1 MLNTIMEIGIEDL
14 TIWLWL
20 AVFVIT
26 IAVEAMTQDLVSIW
40 FTVGSFASLR
50 ISYFAPWW
58 VELIVFVVI
67 STACLVLTRPLV
79 KKLMRSQIRKT
90 NSDEFIG
97 QRVKLISK
105 VTKFEMGTVKINS
118 VVYNVVLPDDI
129 EEEIEA
135 DSIVEIVSIKGNKFI
150 VRKVEE

>member
-1 MLNTIMEIGIEDL
+1 MLNTIMEVGIEDL

-40 FTVGSFASLR
+40 FTVGSFASLC

-105 VTKFEMGTVKINS
+105 GTKFEMGTVKINS

-135 DSIVEIVSIKGNKFI
+135 DSIVEIVSIKGNKFV